1 MKQEPDDYN
10 AFNCWDCLGAVLL
23 LGIVPAALN
32 FIFNDQEIFSTVIIV
47 LIAILIS
54 VAVFLLA
61 MITRWPIIGKIVN
74 AVGCVLSLVYIAI
87 AYSMCQEKKAEKA
100 KQTTEQQVSQQ

>member
-1 MKQEPDDYN
+1 MKHEADDYN
-10 AFNCWDCLGAVLL
+10 AFNSWDCLGAVFL
-23 LGIVPAALN
+23 LGLVPAAIN

-47 LIAILIS
+47 LIAALVS

-74 AVGCVLSLVYIAI
+74 AAGCVLSLAYIAI
-87 AYSMCQEKKAEKA
+87 AYSMCQQKNAEKNA
-100 KQTTEQQVSQQ
+100 PAAEQQSAQQ